1 MGYVSVEQKRKKFKN
16 QVLWTLCAL
25 LGIAVIILSVV
36 LLVKTGIIGND
47 GKDKGDV
54 LKPSA
59 TATAAPTE
67 APTPEPYVWINET
80 ENTIAMR
87 FNPPQGYTRVECAP
101 GSFGEYL
108 RNYPLKP
115 FGEKALLFS
124 GGNLIE
130 SESTSTVGVF
140 KQQDQLTKNQQC
152 ADTCIMLYAEYLW
165 ENQRYDEIIFDFSS
179 GFRCDYLTW
188 VDGKR
193 VEVNGNKVKWV
204 DKAGKNGVV
213 KGDYSYENFFTYLK
227 WVYVYANTDSL
238 VTQFKSRSY
247 DDIQVGD
254 IFVATSRQL
263 SAAAAEVSK
272 ELADSIEYGHA
283 IIVVD
288 IAVNEAGEKVFMLAE
303 GNTPSTE
310 CAVVSN
316 PDKDM
321 SVWFKMGADGKF
333 EKSSSGIKWSDEWI
347 YTFSEMKK

>member
-1 MGYVSVEQKRKKFKN
+1 
-16 QVLWTLCAL
+16 L
-25 LGIAVIILSVV
+25 
-36 LLVKTGIIGND
+36 
-47 GKDKGDV
+47 KD
-54 LKPSA
+54 
-59 TATAAPTE
+59 
-67 APTPEPYVWINET
+67 Y
-80 ENTIAMR
+80 
-87 FNPPQGYTRVECAP
+87 
-101 GSFGEYL
+101 
-108 RNYPLKP
+108 
-115 FGEKALLFS
+115 GEKAFLWS
-124 GGNLIE
+124 GGNL
-130 SESTSTVGVF
+130 SESGTTSTEGVF
-140 KQQDQLTKNQQC
+140 LQQDKLTKNQQC

-165 ENQRYDEIIFDFSS
+165 DNQRYDEIIFDFAN

-188 VDGKR
+188 VSGKR
-193 VEVNGNKVKWV
+193 VEVNGNKVKWI
-204 DKAGKNGVV
+204 DGGTKD
-213 KGDYSYENFFTYLK
+213 DYSYENFFTYLK